1 MPAATHAMEP
11 SSSCLGC
18 AACRF
23 HPEEAPQLVTILRK
37 DGAGAGIDNL
47 INAMA
52 YSKMH
57 GWNFKGALY
66 THAVTRLHAW
76 MSNSRGPA
84 FFFNSTKVV
93 ISGKAAP
100 TARVRVSLGTHW
112 DWFSASADGR
122 IRQQLNAA
130 RQNDS
135 LVQIEAF
142 HGWMEIPL
150 EQLLGQKCTWAD
162 WATRCA
168 DHNGTVID
176 AYMTRPF
183 LVALAD
189 DVACTLAAFPQPLYF
204 TRHPSVAIHVRRGD
218 VRRDGKWASRY
229 TDVGYYV
236 KAVAIIRHHWPAAD
250 IHAFS
255 ALEASGMSRQDDNK
269 TFSQLTTMGVALH
282 FDGSA
287 KTDWAH
293 FIQADIVVL
302 AKSSFSHAAALARR
316 RGCVVYQPF
325 WAGKLSSWT
334 TLDVLNETL
343 PACAAYQL

>member
-1 MPAATHAMEP
+1 MKP
-11 SSSCLGC
+11 STSCLGC
-18 AACRF
+18 AVCRF
-23 HPEEAPQLVTILRK
+23 HPEEAPQLVTVLRK
-37 DGAGAGIDNL
+37 DGAGAGVDSL

-52 YSKMH
+52 YSNMH

-66 THAVTRLHAW
+66 THAVSRAHTL
-76 MSNSRGPA
+76 MSGKASTA

-93 ISGKAAP
+93 IVGKAAP
-100 TARVRVSLGTHW
+100 TARVRIALENHW
-112 DWFSASADGR
+112 DWFSASADGSSFR
-122 IRQQLNAA
+122 RQFQAA

-150 EQLLGQKCTWAD
+150 EKLLGQNCTWAN
-162 WATRCA
+162 WATHCA

-183 LVALAD
+183 LMALAT
-189 DVACTLAAFPQPLYF
+189 DVACTLASKPVPLYF
-204 TRHPSVAIHVRRGD
+204 ARHPSVAMHVRRGD
-218 VRRDGKWASRY
+218 VRRTGQWASRY
-229 TDVGYYV
+229 TDADYYV
-236 KAVAIIRHHWPAAD
+236 KVVASIRHFWPAAD

-255 ALEASGMSRQDDNK
+255 ALEGGGLNRLDDHQ
-269 TFSQLTTMGVALH
+269 TFSQLTSMGVALH

-287 KTDWAH
+287 MVDWAH
-293 FIQADIVVL
+293 FIQADILVL

-325 WAGKLSSWT
+325 WSGKLSSWT

-343 PACAAYQL
+343 PACTAYQL